1 MFEKNLNSNIN
12 NLKIF
17 SFNFTKEALFV
28 SKNQANIHVT
38 PTRKRNKEFYREIKL
53 CRSDYITIRKIDARF
68 EGNVDD
74 DGRT

>member
-12 NLKIF
+12 NLKILL
-17 SFNFTKEALFV
+17 FNFTKEALFV

-38 PTRKRNKEFYREIKL
+38 PTRKRNKEFYPEIKL